1 MQAPDES
8 DREGAQTM
16 ADSDETAEQPAGK
29 SGKMGLILGVV
40 GALAAGGGGF
50 FAVSQGLILAPPAAE
65 TETAPEDTAE
75 SPEAEPLPDVAFVP
89 LEPIMV
95 SLQPGGGATHLRFRA
110 ELEVPGDGAAAV
122 TELMPR
128 VIDVLNGYLR
138 AVEPSI
144 LSAPDALTRLRAQM
158 LRRVR
163 MVVGEDRVND
173 LLVMEFV
180 LT

>member
-1 MQAPDES
+1 
-8 DREGAQTM
+8 
-16 ADSDETAEQPAGK
+16 
-29 SGKMGLILGVV
+29 
-40 GALAAGGGGF
+40 
-50 FAVSQGLILAPPAAE
+50 
-65 TETAPEDTAE
+65 
-75 SPEAEPLPDVAFVP
+75 
-89 LEPIMV
+89 
-95 SLQPGGGATHLRFRA
+95 
-110 ELEVPGDGAAAV
+110 
-122 TELMPR
+122 MPR